1 MELEGISES
10 LPAPHL
16 LDAKQEE
23 ADDGQGHLAQGMPQ
37 VVFPFHAREN

>member
-23 ADDGQGHLAQGMPQ
+23 ADDEQ
-37 VVFPFHAREN
+37 VI